1 MTAYLDQMSGSL
13 PPASIAAVSLAI
25 RGFDVHVT
33 SEHQLRSVHRRHKRT
48 QDLARQPARRATK
61 TMSAQTV
68 KHRLGMLH
76 VFFDPISGWGWTDA
90 PKSCPILT
98 IDIRWR

>member
-1 MTAYLDQMSGSL
+1 
-13 PPASIAAVSLAI
+13 
-25 RGFDVHVT
+25 
-33 SEHQLRSVHRRHKRT
+33 
-48 QDLARQPARRATK
+48 
-61 TMSAQTV
+61 MSAQTV

>member
-76 VFFDPISGWGWTDA
+76 VFFDQIIEWGWTDA